1 MGKYFIRTHR
11 MKKKVKINQPSL
23 TGIPKR
29 SLDYILH
36 YLLLQLIKKS
46 KQPKN
51 FSSSTPERHPHFLFQ
66 YHKSFRLVSRLKGS
80 ALCLLKTQ
88 YAKKPKNPV

>member
-1 MGKYFIRTHR
+1 MATKNTY
-11 MKKKVKINQPSL
+11 QSSP

-36 YLLLQLIKKS
+36 YLVLQKIHHDKHPYL
-46 KQPKN
+46 P
-51 FSSSTPERHPHFLFQ
+51 TPFYRQRHPSFLFQ
-66 YHKSFRLVSRLKGS
+66 YHKNFRLVSRLRGS

>member
-1 MGKYFIRTHR
+1 MAAKNIY
-11 MKKKVKINQPSL
+11 QPSL

-29 SLDYILH
+29 SLDNILH
-36 YLLLQLIKKS
+36 YLTLQKIHHDKLPHLPLPFY
-46 KQPKN
+46 QQ
-51 FSSSTPERHPHFLFQ
+51 RHPHFLFQ
-66 YHKSFRLVSRLKGS
+66 YHKSFRLVSRLRGS